1 MTGCEIGLGKTFDLG
16 LCIKTATLGW
26 LPEWVWWLLPYWPW
40 LIVVGGLGLVYRLA
54 GWPGVGAFVFGLG
67 FLVGRRSADTEPDLG
82 LPAKDAAPAPTKPK
96 KRKTILDQFR
106 DLPD

>member
-1 MTGCEIGLGKTFDLG
+1 MNGCEIGLGKTFDLG
-16 LCIKTATLGW
+16 LCIKSATLGW

-54 GWPGVGAFVFGLG
+54 GWPGVGAFIFGLG
-67 FLVGRRSADTEPDLG
+67 FLVGRRSVDTEPDYETG
-82 LPAKDAAPAPTKPK
+82 EPVTPPKPK
-96 KRKTILDQFR
+96 KRKTILDTFR